1 MLEGSPR
8 SIQPIVSSLIRP
20 GNQIPL
26 VLSDS
31 KRELRT
37 AMKVYSDPV
46 TLEHA
51 NVFVLNMPEYL
62 FKGTLDL
69 PQLF

>member
-1 MLEGSPR
+1 MGRGGVVLEGSPR

-26 VLSDS
+26 VLSGS

-46 TLEHA
+46 TLEGA
-51 NVFVLNMPEYL
+51 NVFCSKHALMSV
-62 FKGTLDL
+62 
-69 PQLF
+69 

>member
-1 MLEGSPR
+1 MLKGSPR

-26 VLSDS
+26 VLSGS

-37 AMKVYSDPV
+37 AMEVYSNPV
-46 TLEHA
+46 TLVCAHVFCSKHA
-51 NVFVLNMPEYL
+51 LMSV
-62 FKGTLDL
+62 
-69 PQLF
+69 